1 MKFTIVFL
9 GDMSVGKTSLI
20 QRFIYDTFEDK
31 YQPTIGIDF
40 LSKTIYVE
48 DRTVKLQLWD
58 TAGQERFRSLVPS
71 YIKDASVAVI
81 VYDITCFIKRY
92 TILYFS
98 KAMVSRC

>member
-58 TAGQERFRSLVPS
+58 NAGQERFRSLVPS

-81 VYDITCFIKRY
+81 VYDITSFIKRY